1 MHVLE
6 VALLSNYLSKKP
18 GRYDCGEPMPDQS
31 PRPPSGRAVI
41 AAFAW
46 TAAVGA
52 VVIVLGMAA
61 AGPAPDETAARLEAG
76 QR

>member
-18 GRYDCGEPMPDQS
+18 GRYDCGEPMPDQW

-61 AGPAPDETAARLEAG
+61 AGPAPGETAARLEAG
-76 QR
+76 QG

>member
-6 VALLSNYLSKKP
+6 VALLSSCLSKKP
-18 GRYDCGEPMPDQS
+18 ATPECGEPEQW
-31 PRPPSGRAVI
+31 PRPPRGRAVA

-46 TAAVGA
+46 TAAVGV

-61 AGPAPDETAARLEAG
+61 AAPAPDETAKRLEAG
-76 QR
+76 RR

>member
-6 VALLSNYLSKKP
+6 VALLSSYLSKKP
-18 GRYDCGEPMPDQS
+18 SRHACGEPMPDHW
-31 PRPPSGRAVI
+31 PRPPRGRAVI

-46 TAAVGA
+46 TAAVGV

-61 AGPAPDETAARLEAG
+61 AAPAPTETAARLEAG
-76 QR
+76 QG

>member
-6 VALLSNYLSKKP
+6 VALLSSYLSKKP
-18 GRYDCGEPMPDQS
+18 ARPECGEPMLEQWPHS
-31 PRPPSGRAVI
+31 PGGRAV
-41 AAFAW
+41 AAALAW
-46 TAAVGA
+46 TAAVGV

-61 AGPAPDETAARLEAG
+61 AAPAPDETATRLEAG